1 MGTSTAAKTPQ
12 THPAGHRAVLGGR
25 TRADR
30 VHARQGISL
39 RDSGITERTRQ
50 RYINALV
57 PLLAIIETVQSIHD
71 LDQVC
76 EEWIEFQ
83 WHSGQTLG
91 SVGDALCGLQFYWPE
106 TKGCLRSSWKLYKNW
121 RRIEIPTRAPPISA
135 LIIQSFV
142 AYLLE
147 EEQIAAAFIVGLGF
161 HAYLRTGE
169 LLSLQFRDLQLGSAT
184 GIVTI
189 RGGKSGLRH
198 NIDEAVAL
206 YDGFVIQLGHLV
218 RLLPHHKYPTSVVWP
233 YSPAHFRKTFNQCV
247 KFFDLERLNYKP
259 YSLRRG
265 GATHDYMLKGILE
278 PILLRGRW
286 HSLAVARLYLED
298 GLAQL
303 PTLCLPPA
311 TLQTLQRV
319 SRPYSHLF
327 Y

>member
-1 MGTSTAAKTPQ
+1 MVTSTAPKIPQ
-12 THPAGHRAVLGGR
+12 TRPAGHRTVLGGR

-30 VHARQGISL
+30 IHARKNISL

-50 RYINALV
+50 RYVCALL
-57 PLLAIIETVQSIHD
+57 PLLPIIETIVSIHD

-83 WHSGQTLG
+83 WHAGYTLG

-106 TKGCLRSSWKLYKNW
+106 TKGLLRSSWKLYKNW

-135 LIIQSFV
+135 MVVQAFI
-142 AYLLE
+142 ALLLKR
-147 EEQIAAAFIVGLGF
+147 EQIAAAFLIGLGF

-169 LLSLQFRDLQLGSAT
+169 LLSLQFRDLQLGTHT
-184 GIVTI
+184 GVVTV

-198 NIDEAVAL
+198 NMDEAVAL
-206 YDGFVIQLGHLV
+206 YDSFIVQLGQLV
-218 RLLPHHKYPTSVVWP
+218 RLLPHYHHPTSPIWP
-233 YSPAHFRKTFNQCV
+233 HSAAVFRKLFNECV
-247 KFFDLERLNYKP
+247 EAFHLTKLDYKP

-265 GATHDYMLKGILE
+265 GATHDYMKQGVLE

-303 PTLCLPPA
+303 PSLCLPVS
-311 TLQTLQRV
+311 TQSLLRRH

-327 Y
+327 N

>member
-1 MGTSTAAKTPQ
+1 MGTSTAPRTQQ
-12 THPAGHRAVLGGR
+12 TRPAGHRTVLGGR

-30 VHARQGISL
+30 IQAREGISL
-39 RDSGITERTRQ
+39 RDSGITERTRK
-50 RYINALV
+50 RYVAALI
-57 PLLAIIETVQSIHD
+57 PLLAVIETIQSIHD

-83 WHSGQTLG
+83 WVSGQTLG
-91 SVGDALCGLQFYWPE
+91 SIGDALCGLQFYWPE
-106 TKGCLRSSWKLYKNW
+106 TKGHLRSSWKLYKNW

-135 LIIQSFV
+135 LIVQAFIG
-142 AYLLE
+142 YLVDQE
-147 EEQIAAAFIVGLGF
+147 AICAAFLIGLGF

-169 LLSLQFRDLQLGSAT
+169 LLSLQFRDLQLGTST
-184 GIVTI
+184 GVVTI

-206 YDGFVIQLGHLV
+206 YDSFIVQLGQLV
-218 RLLPHHKYPTSVVWP
+218 RLLPHHRQGTDLVWP
-233 YSPAHFRKTFNQCV
+233 YTAANFRKVFARCV
-247 KFFDLERLNYKP
+247 LFFGLESLEYKP

-265 GATHDYMLKGILE
+265 GATHDYMKQGVLE

-303 PTLCLPPA
+303 PTLCLSKT
-311 TLQTLQRV
+311 TL
-319 SRPYSHLF
+319 SHLSRHGKPWHLLF
-327 Y
+327 N